1 MRMSDTI
8 DPVPAGVERGEVDS
22 VPAEFSALA
31 ARMPPV
37 IHLLL
42 VDNVDPSG
50 IPTKAVFAALNLD
63 PARHLA
69 TDEAQVLSVPHCLD
83 AVACATLRDAVDRRR
98 NTRVDSV
105 DGAADHQL
113 PLTLMQL
120 EQLIG
125 TSAVDTLLALPARFS
140 DEASGIGKPREIFVR
155 RYTGGTRP
163 WNPFHHDAAAVT
175 INVAL
180 GDDAAFAG
188 GRLLAV
194 RRSRVEAI
202 ERGEGEATVHD
213 SRLLHAVSRITGGVR
228 YSLIMFLGHAE
239 AHGGMSTAE
248 AAAFAAYLRALPDDA
263 SRQLVAQQLRALEA
277 PLEAALSART
287 REMDAKRS
295 MASPAKAAIER
306 ARHAHATARGRRE
319 RAERA
324 AQEAEE
330 AEEAALTA
338 LNAAIEAAQAM
349 REEHFGAQVA
359 VQRLRMELLAT
370 QREGRSRLLREAE
383 KIGCDKAPDTAPPP
397 QPQPWLQPPFHHA
410 QGTGIEF
417 ESLSIDD
424 ARERP
429 VERPRSP
436 HAGG

>member
-1 MRMSDTI
+1 MSSNSPD
-8 DPVPAGVERGEVDS
+8 PAGVEQEGEIDLI
-22 VPAEFSALA
+22 PAEFSALA

-42 VDNVDPSG
+42 VDNVDPSS

-69 TDEAQVLSVPHCLD
+69 TDEAQVLSVPRCLD
-83 AVACATLRDAVDRRR
+83 AVACATLRDAVDRKRS
-98 NTRVDSV
+98 TRVDSV

-125 TSAVDTLLALPARFS
+125 ARAVDTLLALPARFS
-140 DEASGIGKPREIFVR
+140 DEASETGKPREIFVR

-228 YSLIMFLGHAE
+228 YSLILFIGHAE
-239 AHGGMSTAE
+239 GMSAAE

-263 SRQLVAQQLRALEA
+263 SRQRVAQQLRALEA
-277 PLEAALSART
+277 PLEAALSAQT

-295 MASPAKAAIER
+295 MAKPARAAIEQ
-306 ARHAHATARGRRE
+306 ARHAHATARERRE

-330 AEEAALTA
+330 AEHAALTA
-338 LNAAIEAAQAM
+338 LDAAIEAAQVM
-349 REEHFGAQVA
+349 RDEHFGAQVA

-370 QREGRSRLLREAE
+370 QREGRARLLREAE
-383 KIGCDKAPDTAPPP
+383 KIGCDKAPDPAPPPPP
-397 QPQPWLQPPFHHA
+397 QPPPHHA
-410 QGTGIEF
+410 QGTGIDF

-424 ARERP
+424 ARETP
-429 VERPRSP
+429 VERSRSP